1 MNIGQLKVQLD
12 TLMEFKNLKRNQL
25 AKMMGVSPTT
35 LNVFLLGGNTRR
47 YTIEKMIRFLEDH
60 YDRMTKLERDE

>member
-1 MNIGQLKVQLD
+1 MNIEQLKIQLD
-12 TLMEFKNLKRNQL
+12 TLMAFKNLKRNQL